1 MRSSIRT
8 FSPSSCVLSIRWSSL
23 VRLSAIDDS
32 RRDNYEILHV
42 CALGSKRNHI
52 CILSGRVRL
61 CDCNPSTCSC
71 FPITNKTLVGN
82 DCNNLNGKAWLT
94 LRIHRNIETYLY
106 FWCFLL
112 HLFFRLLILHLWV
125 SHLNWLSLDD
135 WLLWLFR
142 FFLGLDFW
150 LFRDLLL
157 RLDSFCNFFY
167 QFFDWWLSFYFLL
180 LSSWLLFEAFRTE
193 EVRVLGAVECFA
205 VATELLLYVVIVLGF
220 HFVRRW
226 LSLVWRCD
234 LCSWLWTE

>member
-1 MRSSIRT
+1 MIVEGTIMRFCMSMLWAVNVTT
-8 FSPSSCVLSIRWSSL
+8 FAFCLDESDFATAIPALAL
-23 VRLSAIDDS
+23 V
-32 RRDNYEILHV
+32 
-42 CALGSKRNHI
+42 
-52 CILSGRVRL
+52 
-61 CDCNPSTCSC
+61 
-71 FPITNKTLVGN
+71 F
-82 DCNNLNGKAWLT
+82 
-94 LRIHRNIETYLY
+94 LY
-106 FWCFLL
+106 FWCFHL

-125 SHLNWLSLDD
+125 SHLNWLSLND

-150 LFRDLLL
+150 LGRFRDLLL

-193 EVRVLGAVECFA
+193 EVRILGAVECFA